1 MLSPSVCVLWSDIGP
16 NNTAQPLS
24 VLAEDIQQFVRQHLA
39 AYEAPREVEFVE
51 ELPLTTTGKVMRR
64 VLREQERRS
73 Q

>member
-1 MLSPSVCVLWSDIGP
+1 MWSDIGP